1 MNSPTQIGN
10 IVLPALPHRPN
21 LHKFPSLNLAE
32 DTLPG
37 HNASLQSFMVG
48 AGPRPS
54 AAFLPKLPVI
64 NVPNSTIGAENF
76 QVALPTNHSVHET
89 FGGSPRWEAE
99 QMKYMPTNP
108 RIFSSPTK
116 VKVSAESRQIPIM
129 DIPVLPKA
137 NLPNLP
143 DMRKMVGK
151 AEPKFV
157 EARPV
162 TPPVMNADLGGLLS
176 STSKFGN
183 FGSSPGRAFGAEA
196 FLY

>member
-10 IVLPALPHRPN
+10 IVLPAQPPKPN

-32 DTLPG
+32 DTLPA
-37 HNASLQSFMVG
+37 HNATLQSFMAG
-48 AGPRPS
+48 SGPRPS
-54 AAFLPKLPVI
+54 GAFLPKLPVI
-64 NVPNSTIGAENF
+64 KVPRAAIGAENF
-76 QVALPTNHSVHET
+76 QLALPTNHSVHET

-108 RIFSSPTK
+108 RALSSPRK
-116 VKVSAESRQIPIM
+116 VKISAESRQIPIR

-137 NLPNLP
+137 NMPNLP
-143 DMRKMVGK
+143 DFGNMVGR
-151 AEPKFV
+151 AEPKFIQ
-157 EARPV
+157 ARPV

-183 FGSSPGRAFGAEA
+183 FGNSPGRAFGAEA

>member
-1 MNSPTQIGN
+1 MNSPSQIGN
-10 IVLPALPHRPN
+10 IVLPALPPQPN
-21 LHKFPSLNLAE
+21 LHKFPTLNLAE
-32 DTLPG
+32 DTLPA
-37 HNASLQSFMVG
+37 HNATLQSFM
-48 AGPRPS
+48 AGDAPRPS

-64 NVPNSTIGAENF
+64 NVPKATIGAENF

-108 RIFSSPTK
+108 RIYSSPSK
-116 VKVSAESRQIPIM
+116 VKISAESRQIPIR

-137 NLPNLP
+137 NIPNLP
-143 DMRKMVGK
+143 DMRNMVGK

-162 TPPVMNADLGGLLS
+162 TPPVFLLPLNLE
-176 STSKFGN
+176 TSETAQEGHLVLKPSFIKYN
-183 FGSSPGRAFGAEA
+183 FK
-196 FLY
+196 

>member
-1 MNSPTQIGN
+1 MNSPSQIGN
-10 IVLPALPHRPN
+10 IVLPAQPPKPN
-21 LHKFPSLNLAE
+21 LPKFPSLNLAE
-32 DTLPG
+32 DTLPA
-37 HNASLQSFMVG
+37 HNATLQSFMAG
-48 AGPRPS
+48 SGPRPS
-54 AAFLPKLPVI
+54 GAFLPKLPVI
-64 NVPNSTIGAENF
+64 NVPRAAIGAENF
-76 QVALPTNHSVHET
+76 QLALPTNHSVHET

-108 RIFSSPTK
+108 RALSSPTK
-116 VKVSAESRQIPIM
+116 LKISAESRQVPIR

-137 NLPNLP
+137 NMPNLP
-143 DMRKMVGK
+143 DMRNMVGK

-162 TPPVMNADLGGLLS
+162 SPPVMNADLGGLLS
-176 STSKFGN
+176 STSKYGN